1 MRLAAALLVAL
12 RRRAALW
19 QAVGRHADGRQAIRR
34 RTPIL
39 LAPIRLAT
47 AVLTIG
53 LLGSCVPRP
62 TPSPHYVLGA
72 PYQAGGIWWYPRA
85 ELRLDERGLAEVYT
99 DQHAPL
105 TADGEVF
112 DQGAMAAANQTLP
125 LPAIA
130 LVTNLETGRQ
140 VKLRINDR
148 GPSTPR
154 RMLAVTRR
162 VALLLGFPP
171 SGVARVRLEVQ
182 EGDSQTAQ
190 NALSGAPTLAM
201 TTAPRDAV
209 AASSLAPPPGAN
221 GSAGAAPPGQPAAP
235 PTIEA
240 APVAMR
246 LPETV
251 TQVAPDP
258 GRLWIDLGSFPTY
271 EFANMQRAAV
281 VQLGATIERE
291 RQGRGESFQ
300 VTIGPIDDVDQVDRL
315 LDQSI
320 AAGISDAR
328 IVVR

>member
-1 MRLAAALLVAL
+1 MLPGARLKPTVLLAAV
-12 RRRAALW
+12 
-19 QAVGRHADGRQAIRR
+19 
-34 RTPIL
+34 L
-39 LAPIRLAT
+39 LA
-47 AVLTIG
+47 
-53 LLGSCVPRP
+53 SCVPTP

-72 PYQAGGIWWYPRA
+72 PYQAGGVWWYPRA
-85 ELRLDERGLAEVYT
+85 ELRLDERGLAEVYV

-140 VKLRINDR
+140 VKLRVNDR

-162 VALLLGFPP
+162 VAVLLGFPP
-171 SGVARVRLEVQ
+171 SGVARVRLEVL
-182 EGDSQTAQ
+182 EGDSQVAQ
-190 NALSGAPTLAM
+190 NALPGAPTLAM
-201 TTAPRDAV
+201 TTAPRGAV
-209 AASSLAPPPGAN
+209 ETASLPPPPGAR
-221 GSAGAAPPGQPAAP
+221 GSAGAAASGQPAAP
-235 PTIEA
+235 PTAEA
-240 APVAMR
+240 APAAMR
-246 LPETV
+246 LPEAV

-258 GRLWIDLGSFPTY
+258 GRLWIDLGNFPTY

-281 VQLGATIERE
+281 AQLGAAIVSERH
-291 RQGRGESFQ
+291 GRGETFQ

-320 AAGISDAR
+320 AAGIADAR